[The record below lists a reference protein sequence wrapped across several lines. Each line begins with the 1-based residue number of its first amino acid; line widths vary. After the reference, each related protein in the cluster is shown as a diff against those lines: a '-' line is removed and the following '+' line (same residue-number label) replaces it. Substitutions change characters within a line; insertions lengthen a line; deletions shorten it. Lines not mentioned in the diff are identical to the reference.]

1 VENGIYIQMSFLGN
15 ADHDY
20 YFKVLLLGDS
30 GAGKSTLLSR
40 FTKDSFD
47 ITDPVPTTVGIEYV
61 TKNLKVDGKNI
72 KVEFWDTAG
81 QERYRAVT
89 SGYYKHSVGALIVYD
104 ITDRRSFENIP
115 AWLSEVQQQL
125 SEGVVL
131 LLVGNKSDLSAQ
143 RRAVPV
149 AEAAEFA
156 ENWNIAFTE
165 TSAMD
170 FSSVESAFQRLV
182 IEVYRK
188 VSTAGS
194 NDYYDD
200 QDGEFDD
207 DETIAL
213 NRTSHYEAGCCY

>member
-1 VENGIYIQMSFLGN
+1 
-15 ADHDY
+15 
-20 YFKVLLLGDS
+20 
-30 GAGKSTLLSR
+30 
-40 FTKDSFD
+40 
-47 ITDPVPTTVGIEYV
+47 
-61 TKNLKVDGKNI
+61 
-72 KVEFWDTAG
+72 
-81 QERYRAVT
+81 
-89 SGYYKHSVGALIVYD
+89 VYD

-125 SEGVVL
+125 SDGVVL

-188 VSTAGS
+188 VSSSADKGTD
-194 NDYYDD
+194 DYGD
-200 QDGEFDD
+200 EFDD
-207 DETIAL
+207 DETMAL
-213 NRTSHYEAGCCY
+213 NGASHYEAGCCY